1 MQHQQRVES
10 SESLQLPSPPAVL
23 NSAKKKE
30 YIELQR
36 RIALHNLKKAEG
48 ASAKSSSHQGKQAV
62 PTQGRKDTVTLKQ
75 PSRKHASSSQMATLR
90 KGKARSFSE
99 PCVMAVA
106 DRRGAGREI
115 SQSGKSM
122 PGSVDVIVE
131 ENMSQQKSVE
141 EKADKESCEAS
152 RKMADKEEREA
163 VLKMADK
170 EEREAVLKMAKK
182 EERETGPKKEERK
195 AGHSKLQETIKQHKR
210 TVEKCHNDLT
220 TFTNQLTDV
229 VSEIEE
235 LELKILNLQKALGVS
250 QSVLLYS
257 NGGAGSMYLYLGSFA
272 VMCCMLFLRLQK
284 MITRRRS

>member
-36 RIALHNLKKAEG
+36 RIALHNLKKAEV

-75 PSRKHASSSQMATLR
+75 PSRKHASSSQVATLR

-99 PCVMAVA
+99 PCVIAVT

-122 PGSVDVIVE
+122 PGSVDMIVE
-131 ENMSQQKSVE
+131 ENMSQQKLVR
-141 EKADKESCEAS
+141 EKADKESYEAS

-163 VLKMADK
+163 ALK
-170 EEREAVLKMAKK
+170 VAKK

-195 AGHSKLQETIKQHKR
+195 AGHSKLQETIQQHKR

-250 QSVLLYS
+250 QNVLLYS